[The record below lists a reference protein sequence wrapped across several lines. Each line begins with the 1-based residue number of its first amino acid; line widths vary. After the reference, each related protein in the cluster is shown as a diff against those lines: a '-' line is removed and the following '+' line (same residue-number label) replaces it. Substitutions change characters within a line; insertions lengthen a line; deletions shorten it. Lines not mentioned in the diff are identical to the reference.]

1 VAEKRSR
8 ESRLRLDRIYTRQG
22 DGGETR
28 LASGRR
34 VPKDSAR
41 LECCGTVDELN
52 AFVGLASVSARELA
66 GRDERL
72 RRLAAVLEHVQHELF
87 DLGSI
92 LASRP
97 EEARGGQGRITN
109 AEIERLEREMDQ
121 VNAELPALG
130 SFVLP
135 GGSRLAAELHV
146 CRAVCRRAER
156 RAVALS
162 RQEEVPADVCRY
174 LNRLG
179 DALFVWSRWANH
191 LLGAGEILWNPNRP
205 AP

>member
-97 EEARGGQGRITN
+97 E
-109 AEIERLEREMDQ
+109 
-121 VNAELPALG
+121 AELPALG